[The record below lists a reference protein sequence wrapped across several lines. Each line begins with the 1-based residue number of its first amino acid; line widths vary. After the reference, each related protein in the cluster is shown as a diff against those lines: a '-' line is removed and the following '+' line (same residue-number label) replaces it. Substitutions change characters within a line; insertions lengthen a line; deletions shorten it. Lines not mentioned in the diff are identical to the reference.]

1 MKIFLDSADVQEIKE
16 LATTGLIAGVTTNPS
31 LIAKS
36 GQDFKQ
42 VIADICDVVSGP
54 ISAEVTSLIYDEMM
68 REAMILSKINPNVV
82 IKVPLTF
89 DGLKACTALR
99 AQDIEV
105 NVTLCFSSAQAL
117 LAGCARATYI
127 SPFVGRLD
135 DLSFDGIQLIRE
147 IGQIYKNDSEI
158 QTKILAASI
167 RHPLHVIQAALAGA
181 HVVTMPGKVFRQLYD
196 HPLTQ
201 KGLDMFT
208 ADWARTQ
215 QTF

>member
-36 GQDFKQ
+36 GQDFKK
-42 VIADICDVVSGP
+42 VIAEICDVVQGP
-54 ISAEVTSLIYDEMM
+54 ISAEVTSLIYDDMM
-68 REAMILSKINPNVV
+68 REALILSKINSNVV

-99 AQDIEV
+99 AQDINV

-117 LAGCARATYI
+117 LAGCAQATYI

-135 DLSFDGIQLIRE
+135 DLSFDGIQLIEE
-147 IGQIYKNDSEI
+147 ISQIYQNDPDI
-158 QTKILAASI
+158 TTQILAASI
-167 RHPLHVIQAALAGA
+167 RHPLHVVQAAQAGA
-181 HVVTMPGKVFRQLYD
+181 DVVTIPAKVFKQLYE

-201 KGLDMFT
+201 KGLEVFM
-208 ADWARTQ
+208 ADWASTKQ
-215 QTF
+215 IL